1 MSKLIASV
9 VLTTVEVICC
19 VLFFR
24 AFLNEKSGNKEWKKV
39 TSIVALIMIST
50 IVSSL
55 DIDYLLKAIII
66 VLVITISMRG
76 YYRGTWIQIFFCSAG
91 FYGLLIMIDRIML
104 IVVNFFTQDAVKL
117 LQKSYS
123 VVLLALLCKTIL
135 FMAVV
140 LLNRTLKHIK
150 GFYLIRDREWIRFLY
165 FPMLSIVTMLIFIL
179 EDKTREEYILF
190 VCIGLL
196 IGNFFLFY
204 MIEDIVKR
212 EKRLKEMQ
220 IAHERTKAQ
229 TEMYIQMNQA
239 YEEQKSKIHECK
251 NHINCIQ
258 GLLESDNA
266 QKALEY
272 TQRINNLWMSEM
284 NYIVTNHPIVNAVL
298 NQKYKQT
305 KAEGILLVLSV
316 SNMEGMNLA
325 DEDIVTLLTN
335 LLDNAIEATRQVEKE
350 KKMIKCRLTYQDN
363 TFSVVIRNPVGEQ
376 VVIENNRIQTTK
388 ADKENHGMGML
399 NVSNVVNKYDG
410 NYVFS
415 CTNGY
420 FTSTVMIN
428 QI

>member
-1 MSKLIASV
+1 MSELIASV
-9 VLTTVEVICC
+9 VLTTVEVVCC
-19 VLFFR
+19 ILFFR
-24 AFLNEKSGNKEWKKV
+24 AFLDERAGNKTWKKV
-39 TSIVALIMIST
+39 MIITALITSASIASRSSIGYCIKAVVIVFFIS
-50 IVSSL
+50 
-55 DIDYLLKAIII
+55 
-66 VLVITISMRG
+66 ISMRF
-76 YYRGTWIQIFFCSAG
+76 YYKGTRLQIFFCSAG

-104 IVVNFFTQDAVKL
+104 ILVNFFIKDATVL
-117 LQKSYS
+117 LQKSHS
-123 VVLLALLCKTIL
+123 VILLALLCKTIL

-140 LLNRTLKHIK
+140 FLNRTLKNGK
-150 GFYLIRDREWIRFLY
+150 GFYLIRDVEWVRFLY
-165 FPMLSIVTMLIFIL
+165 FPILSIVTMLIFIL
-179 EDKTREEYILF
+179 EGEKREEYILF

-212 EKRLKEMQ
+212 EKSLKEMQ

-229 TEMYIQMNQA
+229 TAMYIQMNQS
-239 YEEQKSKIHECK
+239 YEEQKSKIHEFK
-251 NHINCIQ
+251 NHINCVQ
-258 GLLESDNA
+258 GLLESHNS

-272 TQRINNLWMSEM
+272 TQKISNLWTSEM

-298 NQKYKQT
+298 NQKYKQA

-316 SNMEGMNLA
+316 SNMEGLTLE

-350 KKMIKCRLTYQDN
+350 KKMIKCRLTYQNN
-363 TFSVVIRNPVGEQ
+363 TFSVAIRNPVIGQ
-376 VVIENNRIQTTK
+376 VEIEDNRIKTTK
-388 ADKENHGMGML
+388 SDKENHGMGIT
-399 NVSNVVNKYDG
+399 NISNVVNKYDG

-420 FTSTVMIN
+420 FTSTVVIN